1 MANRNL
7 FASKQNNAITQVAN
21 AVNRAGG
28 KAYNVD
34 DKNALAIYVST
45 GCLNGTY
52 YTDAK
57 TQLEEL
63 KSIIKGCDSQF
74 IAKAAVYG
82 HRVAKMKDLPAYML
96 AELTARYKNELLS
109 EVFNSVISNTKM
121 LRNYVQIVRS
131 GVLGRKSFGT
141 RPKKL
146 IQTWLNSRDVDRLF
160 YDSVGDSPSLGD
172 VIKLTRP
179 KPTNKK
185 QETLYR
191 YLIGKELEN
200 KRNLPSLLK
209 SFEDFKAK
217 KTTEVPAVDFRR
229 LTSLGLTTEQWTE
242 IGYNSPWNML
252 RMNLNTFLRHGCFN
266 DKKFTDYAAK
276 TLADSKLIRQALIFP
291 YQLFTAFKNVD
302 ASVPQSVKNALQ
314 EAMEVATRN
323 VPNYNKSVV
332 VAVDTS
338 GSMQSPVTGH
348 RGTATSKV
356 TCCDVAA
363 LIASSILRSNK
374 ETAVV
379 PFDTGVKNVTLNP
392 FDSVMTNTAKLSLN
406 GGGTDCSSALRHLN
420 SENHRAD
427 LVIYVSDNESW
438 YTPNQTTMYGW
449 SSGKQT
455 AMVEQWNKFKEK
467 NRKAKLICIDLTPNR
482 TVQVP
487 GNKDVLNVAGMS
499 NDIFRVIENFSN
511 GNSQDFA
518 QIIEN
523 WSPPQKNSSEN
534 PESSLDNDE

>member
-1 MANRNL
+1 
-7 FASKQNNAITQVAN
+7 
-21 AVNRAGG
+21 
-28 KAYNVD
+28 
-34 DKNALAIYVST
+34 
-45 GCLNGTY
+45 
-52 YTDAK
+52 
-57 TQLEEL
+57 
-63 KSIIKGCDSQF
+63 
-74 IAKAAVYG
+74 
-82 HRVAKMKDLPAYML
+82 
-96 AELTARYKNELLS
+96 
-109 EVFNSVISNTKM
+109 
-121 LRNYVQIVRS
+121 
-131 GVLGRKSFGT
+131 
-141 RPKKL
+141 
-146 IQTWLNSRDVDRLF
+146 
-160 YDSVGDSPSLGD
+160 
-172 VIKLTRP
+172 
-179 KPTNKK
+179 
-185 QETLYR
+185 
-191 YLIGKELEN
+191 
-200 KRNLPSLLK
+200 
-209 SFEDFKAK
+209 
-217 KTTEVPAVDFRR
+217 
-229 LTSLGLTTEQWTE
+229 
-242 IGYNSPWNML
+242 
-252 RMNLNTFLRHGCFN
+252 
-266 DKKFTDYAAK
+266 
-276 TLADSKLIRQALIFP
+276 
-291 YQLFTAFKNVD
+291 
-302 ASVPQSVKNALQ
+302 
-314 EAMEVATRN
+314 
-323 VPNYNKSVV
+323 
-332 VAVDTS
+332 
-338 GSMQSPVTGH
+338 MQSPVTGH